1 MKLINILFDFKT
13 KTGGGNSFLS
23 VLKDR
28 LTEKKIYSPT
38 VNQSDFIL
46 FNLSPLATRKDFFK
60 ILFIKFI
67 KKKPLVFRIDGP
79 VSLYRG
85 KHLHYD
91 LFFIKIVNK
100 LGDGVI
106 YQSIWSKNEL
116 INLGIDPKIKNTTII
131 NGCNQNLFKYGKRV
145 SKSKKKKIVISSW
158 SSNFNKGFDI
168 YSYLDKNIDLNFYEV
183 FFIGNSPINFEN
195 ISILPPMNH
204 SDLALFYSNSD
215 IYITASLNDPC
226 SNSLI
231 EAISSGLFC
240 IVRNSG
246 GHKEILNTN
255 GLVFESEDDLLN
267 ILNKK
272 LFFETKKRDDL
283 NIQNVSKKYI
293 DFINS
298 VDYRPTNFSL
308 IVLLVLNYINAFL
321 LSRLKK

>member
-28 LTEKKIYSPT
+28 LIQNEIYSPT
-38 VNQSDFIL
+38 INQSDFIL

-60 ILFIKFI
+60 ILYIKLI
-67 KKKPLVFRIDGP
+67 KRKPVVFRIDGP

-91 LFFIKIVNK
+91 LFFIKIVNR
-100 LGDGVI
+100 LADGVI
-106 YQSIWSKNEL
+106 YQSEWSKNEL
-116 INLGIDPKIKNTTII
+116 INLGINPEVNNATII
-131 NGCNQNLFKYGKRV
+131 NGCNQDLFKYCKRV
-145 SKSKKKKIVISSW
+145 LKSKKKKIVISSW
-158 SSNFNKGFDI
+158 SSNYNKGFDV
-168 YSYLDKNIDLNFYEV
+168 YEYLDKNVDFNFYEV
-183 FFIGNSPINFEN
+183 YFIGNSPINFEN
-195 ISILPPMNH
+195 ISILPPMSH

-246 GHKEILNTN
+246 GHKEILKTN
-255 GLVFESEDDLLN
+255 GLVFESVDDLLN

-298 VDYRPTNFSL
+298 VNYSHTNFSL
-308 IVLLVLNYINAFL
+308 IILLVLNYFDAFL